1 VSLLVAI
8 QIREYA
14 SAMAKGKKA
23 GISPTRAED
32 FPQWFQSVVRDAEV
46 AELDHVR
53 GSMVI
58 RPWGYGIW
66 ELMQRAMDDAIKAS
80 GADNAYFP
88 LLIPLSYFEDEAKH
102 VEGFAKEMAV
112 VTHHRLEK
120 DEETGALK
128 PAGELTEPLVI
139 RPTSET
145 IIGRSF
151 AKWINSYRDLPL
163 LINQWANVVRWE
175 LRPRV
180 LLRTTEFLWQ
190 EGHTAHAGEPEAL
203 EKTAEMLEVY
213 RAFAEDVLAVPVIP
227 GEKPESERFPGA
239 VSSLAIEAM
248 MQDGKALQAGTSH
261 YLGQNFSRA
270 MGIEFTNE
278 EGQKEFAH
286 TTSWGSSTRLMGALV
301 MTHADDDGLRLPPR
315 VAPKQVVIVPITRDD
330 PDAVLQ
336 AAADLA
342 DELGAGAALG
352 SAVRAEADTRD
363 RKPAEKR
370 WEWIRKGAPLVVELG
385 ERDIEGGVVTV
396 TRRDDP
402 ELSREQ
408 VQRGE
413 IAAKVPAMLE
423 EMQAGYFRE
432 AQERLAARTSTEI
445 ADVEAFR
452 EFFSGEDPDSGG
464 FVRAPWSED
473 PATEAVMA
481 ELKVSVR
488 CIPFDQRL
496 ADGATC
502 VISGEPAKV
511 EAIFAKAY

>member
-1 VSLLVAI
+1 M
-8 QIREYA
+8 A
-14 SAMAKGKKA
+14 SGQKG

-53 GSMVI
+53 GCMVI

-80 GADNAYFP
+80 GSSNAYFP
-88 LLIPLSYFEDEAKH
+88 VFIPLNYFEDEAKH

-120 DEETGALK
+120 DPETGSLT
-128 PAGELTEPLVI
+128 PAAELAEPLVV

-190 EGHTAHAGEPEAL
+190 EGHTAHTSEREAR

-213 RAFAEDVLAVPVIP
+213 REFSESVLAVPVVS

-239 VSSLAIEAM
+239 VTSVSIEAM
-248 MQDGKALQAGTSH
+248 MQDGKALQSGTSH
-261 YLGQNFSRA
+261 YLGENFSRA
-270 MGIEFTNE
+270 MGIEYTDE
-278 EGQKEFAH
+278 QDEREYAH
-286 TTSWGSSTRLMGALV
+286 TTSWGTSTRLMGALV
-301 MTHADDDGLRLPPR
+301 MTHADDVGLRLPPR
-315 VAPKQVVIVPITRDD
+315 VAPQHVVVVPITRDD
-330 PDAVLQ
+330 PARVLDA
-336 AAADLA
+336 A
-342 DELGAGAALG
+342 DELVAELAKKRWMKAP
-352 SAVRAEADTRD
+352 VRARVDGRD

-370 WEWIRKGAPLVVELG
+370 WEWIRKGVPVVIELG
-385 ERDIEGGVVTV
+385 ERDIDQGVVTV

-402 ELSREQ
+402 ELERQAMPRDEVAKAIPKALGQ
-408 VQRGE
+408 IQRG
-413 IAAKVPAMLE
+413 
-423 EMQAGYFRE
+423 YFSE
-432 AQERLAARTSTEI
+432 ARKRLRSRTSTRVRN
-445 ADVEAFR
+445 VEQFR
-452 EFFSGEDPDSGG
+452 EFFAGDDLDSGG

-473 PATEAVMA
+473 PETEEVMG
-481 ELKVSVR
+481 ELGVSVR
-488 CIPFDQRL
+488 CIPFDQKL
-496 ADGATC
+496 AANAKC
-502 VISGEPAKV
+502 VISGAPAKV
-511 EAIFAKAY
+511 EAVFGKAY

>member
-1 VSLLVAI
+1 M
-8 QIREYA
+8 RKDA

-53 GSMVI
+53 GCMVI

-80 GADNAYFP
+80 GAENAYFP
-88 LLIPLSYFEDEAKH
+88 VFIPLIYIAEEAED

-112 VTHHRLEK
+112 VTHLRLEK
-120 DEETGALK
+120 DSDGNLV
-128 PAGELTEPLVI
+128 PAAELPEPLVV

-190 EGHTAHAGEPEAL
+190 EGHTAHATEDEAR
-203 EKTAEMLEVY
+203 EEASQMLEVY
-213 RAFAEDVLAVPVIP
+213 REFAEEVIAVPVIP
-227 GEKPESERFPGA
+227 GEKPAYERFPGA

-261 YLGQNFSRA
+261 YLGTNFSEA
-270 MGIEFTNE
+270 MEIDFTAE
-278 EGQKEFAH
+278 DGSRQLTH
-286 TTSWGSSTRLMGALV
+286 TTSWGTSTRLMGALV
-301 MTHADDDGLRLPPR
+301 MCHGDDNGLRVPPR
-315 VAPKQVVIVPITRDD
+315 AAPQQVVIVPIARDD
-330 PDAVLQ
+330 PEAVH
-336 AAADLA
+336 ASARELA
-342 DELGAGAALG
+342 DDLGAQQAFGAP
-352 SAVRAEADTRD
+352 VRATVDEHD

-370 WEWIRKGAPLVVELG
+370 WEYIRKGAPLVVELG
-385 ERDIEGGVVTV
+385 GRDIEGGVVTV
-396 TRRDDP
+396 TRRNDD
-402 ELSREQ
+402 ELERAQ
-408 VQRGE
+408 VPRDEFTAG
-413 IAAKVPAMLE
+413 IGRSLE
-423 EMQAGYFRE
+423 EMQDEYF
-432 AQERLAARTSTEI
+432 AQALERLRDRTRSDI
-445 ADVEAFR
+445 SDVDAFR
-452 EFFSGEDPDSGG
+452 EFFAGDETDSGG

-473 PATEAVMA
+473 PETIEVMG
-481 ELKVSVR
+481 ELGVSVR
-488 CIPFDQRL
+488 CIPFDQQL
-496 ADGATC
+496 ADGAKC
-502 VISGEPAKV
+502 VITGGPAKL